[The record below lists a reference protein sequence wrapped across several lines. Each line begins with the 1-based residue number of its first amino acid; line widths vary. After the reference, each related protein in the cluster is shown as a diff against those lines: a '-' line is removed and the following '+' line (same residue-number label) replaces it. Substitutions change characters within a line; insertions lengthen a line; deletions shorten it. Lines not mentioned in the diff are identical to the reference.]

1 MGLLSFY
8 KNLQPRGYDRRQY
21 LIEDT
26 STDSPN
32 YFQITQFP
40 DVVGGGKYLIKLKG
54 NGLNL
59 RTNSTIDVEIKDAEG
74 NNIFA
79 EVVNYTDRFN
89 DYYITIEI
97 YDTTPKGI
105 AFVYLVGE
113 AIVDLNGNTV
123 AQTGEYNVR
132 WSKSINVL
140 PTERNTAD
148 LIFNKPPLVNIV
160 QVTTPE
166 REFVNQANQAT
177 IYNVFTSS
185 RFDYTI
191 VTANFRG
198 YDRDFGS
205 SEDILDTRLQKL
217 LLNPTQKP
225 VTTNTVNSSI
235 RSKTTEV
242 QNGFQREHTS
252 RFNTIVKSAERSIQK
267 SFLGGTFNFFDKAGT
282 PSQFKPTLPSNFTI
296 SGSTQDQ
303 LDLFSA
309 DIVEVLSDTEMII
322 TKPLKLITLDNNN
335 ISNNYTTT
343 QTLREA
349 TDFTA
354 SITFVPSN
362 PAFVSS
368 SAVSMSYLETTF
380 SDVKPISGEVYR
392 IKTSYRRGT
401 STGDYKVIYDAAVT
415 PVEYLTDAQF
425 PNQTSYAKR
434 ESDFRLIGH
443 FTQPEI
449 SQTYWEFLV
458 ETPQAI
464 FQGLVPTID
473 SSSLHESLPIACDFT
488 QSGILTT
495 QFNQNY
501 NSNQTYTLGFY
512 VAMDPNTE
520 LELYMTSDPLNT
532 NTFIPQTYTR
542 AFIKDT
548 NLERTRYGDS
558 LNRFGKFLGKVTN
571 HRNTSKYFGRVEFDF
586 TTDAAGLGKPV
597 FRAKTKGFSNI
608 TGSVYVSEVGIKP
621 LAINGFSPNLVQF
634 QIPFNTEIGEIISIS
649 QSLDFKMEYFD
660 YTGKQSEF
668 VTYIND
674 LQVNIKTE
682 IPSNTCQDHITDF
695 MFLTGVETGSF

>member
-8 KNLQPRGYDRRQY
+8 KKPQPRGYDRGQY
-21 LIEDT
+21 LIEDA
-26 STDSPN
+26 SSDSPD
-32 YFQITQFP
+32 YFQVTQFP
-40 DVVGGGKYLIKLKG
+40 ETVGGGKYLIKLKG

-74 NNIFA
+74 GNIFA

-89 DYYITIEI
+89 DYYITVEI

-113 AIVDLNGNTV
+113 ALVDLDGRSVT
-123 AQTGEYNVR
+123 QTGEYNVR
-132 WSKSINVL
+132 WSKAINVL
-140 PTERNTAD
+140 PSERNTAD
-148 LIFNKPPLVNIV
+148 LIFNNPPLVNIV

-166 REFVNQANQAT
+166 REFVNQTNQTT
-177 IYNVFTSS
+177 IYDVYTSS

-191 VTANFRG
+191 VSANFKG

-205 SEDILDTRLQKL
+205 SEDILDTRLQRL

-225 VTTNTVNSSI
+225 TTTNTVNSSI
-235 RSKTTEV
+235 RSKTVEI
-242 QNGFQREHTS
+242 QNGFQREYTS
-252 RFNTIVKSAERSIQK
+252 RFNTIVKSTDRTIRK
-267 SFLGGTFNFFDKAGT
+267 DFLGGTFNFYDKAGT
-282 PSQFKPTLPSNFTI
+282 PQQLSPTLPINYSI

-303 LDLFSA
+303 FELFSA

-322 TKPLKLITLDNNN
+322 TKPLELITLDSNN
-335 ISNNYTTT
+335 IRSNYTTT
-343 QTLREA
+343 QRIREA
-349 TDFTA
+349 SDFTA
-354 SITFVPSN
+354 SITYVPSD
-362 PAFVSS
+362 PAFVTST
-368 SAVSMSYLETTF
+368 AVSMSYLETTF
-380 SDVKPISGEVYR
+380 SNLKPIGGEVYR

-401 STGDYKVIYDAAVT
+401 STGDYKVIYDAVVA
-415 PVEYLTDAQF
+415 PVEYLTDAEF
-425 PNQTSYAKR
+425 PNQTTYAKR

-449 SQTYWEFLV
+449 AQTYWEFLV

-464 FQGLVPTID
+464 YPGFTPIIN

-501 NSNQTYTLGFY
+501 NSNQIYTLGFY

-520 LELYMTSDPLNT
+520 LELYMTSDPLST

-542 AFIKDT
+542 AFIKDP
-548 NLERTRYGDS
+548 NLERTRYTDAS
-558 LNRFGKFLGKVTN
+558 SRFGKFIGRVTN
-571 HRNTSKYFGRVEFDF
+571 HRNASKYFGRVEFDF
-586 TTDAAGLGKPV
+586 TTDASGLGKPV
-597 FRAKTKGFSNI
+597 LRAKTKEFSNI
-608 TGSVYVSEVGIKP
+608 TGSVYVSELGIKP

-634 QIPFNTEIGEIISIS
+634 QIPFNTEIDEIISIS

-695 MFLTGVETGSF
+695 MFFASLESGSF

>member
-8 KNLQPRGYDRRQY
+8 KKPQPRGYDRGQY

-26 STDSPN
+26 SVDSPN

-40 DVVGGGKYLIKLKG
+40 DVVGGGRYLIKIKG

-59 RTNSTIDVEIKDAEG
+59 KTNSTIDVEIKDAED

-97 YDTTPKGI
+97 YDNTPKGL
-105 AFVYLVGE
+105 AFVYIVGE
-113 AIVDLNGNTV
+113 ALVDLNGRTV
-123 AQTGEYNVR
+123 PQTGEYNVR
-132 WSKSINVL
+132 WSRPINVL

-148 LIFNKPPLVNIV
+148 LVFNKPPLVNIV

-166 REFVNQANQAT
+166 REFVNQADQST
-177 IYNVFTSS
+177 IYSVYTSS
-185 RFDYTI
+185 RSDYTI
-191 VTANFRG
+191 VTANFKG

-205 SEDILDTRLQKL
+205 STEILDTRLQRL
-217 LLNPTQKP
+217 LLNPLQKP
-225 VTTNTVNSSI
+225 TTTNTVNSSI
-235 RSKTTEV
+235 RGRSVEI
-242 QNGFQREHTS
+242 QNGFQREYTS
-252 RFNTIVKSAERSIQK
+252 RFNTIIKSTERSIQK

-282 PSQFKPTLPSNFTI
+282 PQQLSPTLPSNFTV

-303 LDLFSA
+303 LELFSA
-309 DIVEVLSDTEMII
+309 DIVEVISDTEMII
-322 TKPLKLITLDNNN
+322 TKPLEIKTLDNNN
-335 ISNNYTTT
+335 IRSNYTTT
-343 QTLREA
+343 QRIREA

-354 SITFVPSN
+354 SITYVPSN
-362 PAFVSS
+362 PTFVSS
-368 SAVSMSYLETTF
+368 SAVSMSYLEATF
-380 SDVKPISGEVYR
+380 SDLKPISGEVYR

-401 STGDYKVIYDAAVT
+401 STGDYKVVYDAAVT

-425 PNQTSYAKR
+425 PNQTTYAKR
-434 ESDFRLIGH
+434 DSDFRLIGH
-443 FTQPEI
+443 FTEPAI
-449 SQTYWEFLV
+449 AQTYWEFLV

-464 FQGLVPTID
+464 YPGFVPTIN
-473 SSSLHESLPIACDFT
+473 SSSLHESLPILCDFT
-488 QSGILTT
+488 QSGLLTT

-501 NSNQTYTLGFY
+501 NSNQIYTLGFY

-520 LELYMTSDPLNT
+520 LEVYMTSDPLST
-532 NTFIPQTYTR
+532 NTFIPQVYTR
-542 AFIKDT
+542 AFIKDS
-548 NLERTRYGDS
+548 NLERTRYTDAS
-558 LNRFGKFLGKVTN
+558 SRFGKFIGKVTN
-571 HRNTSKYFGRVEFDF
+571 YRGISKYFGRVEFDF
-586 TTDAAGLGKPV
+586 TTDTSGLGKPV
-597 FRAKTKGFSNI
+597 LRAKTKGFSNI
-608 TGSVYVSEVGIKP
+608 SGSVYVSEVGIKP

-634 QIPFNTEIGEIISIS
+634 QIPFNTEVEEILSIS

-695 MFLTGVETGSF
+695 MFLTGIESGSF